1 MKVIL
6 ASSPPHTNIHRVPY
20 YTPED
25 GNSRLLPIHM
35 LLNKQKQLN
44 KQEGISLGK
53 LENARC
59 MYKGKRYFEM
69 GSIWRFKPHT
79 ILGKRLT

>member
-25 GNSRLLPIHM
+25 GNSRLLPIQT
-35 LLNKQKQLN
+35 LLKKQKLSN
-44 KQEGISLGK
+44 KQEGISL
-53 LENARC
+53 
-59 MYKGKRYFEM
+59 YKGKRYFEM
-69 GSIWRFKPHT
+69 GSIWRFKPDT